1 MAGYWNKPADTAATF
16 IDGALRTGDVG
27 YFDADGYL
35 YLVDRIKDV
44 ILCGGYN
51 VYPRVIEEAAYLHP
65 AIEEAIAIGIPDPY
79 RGQSPKL
86 FVKLH
91 DGASITPAELR
102 AFLADNLSKIE
113 LPKAIEIRDRLP
125 RTMIGK
131 LSKKELV
138 AEEQARA
145 AVPIAP

>member
-1 MAGYWNKPADTAATF
+1 
-16 IDGALRTGDVG
+16 
-27 YFDADGYL
+27 
-35 YLVDRIKDV
+35 
-44 ILCGGYN
+44 
-51 VYPRVIEEAAYLHP
+51 VIEEAAYLHP
-65 AIEEAIAIGIPDPY
+65 AIEEAIAIGIPDRY

-91 DGASITPAELR
+91 DGASVTPEALR
-102 AFLADNLSKIE
+102 AFLADHLSKIE
-113 LPKAIEIRDRLP
+113 LPRAIEIRDALP

-145 AVPIAP
+145 DALQAP